1 MSAKKSR
8 KTRKVRPYVVRFIT
22 LRGDGSHRSHGI
34 PGRFTTKAAGQKA
47 IERAFSQ
54 KAFERA
60 FHPESRTFG
69 LCSKQSR
76 YFVSTETRFRFSRA
90 LPTKKVAK

>member
-47 IERAFSQ
+47 IERAFSP
-54 KAFERA
+54 KSWAI
-60 FHPESRTFG
+60 G
-69 LCSKQSR
+69 LCNGQWR

-90 LPTKKVAK
+90 MPTKKVAK